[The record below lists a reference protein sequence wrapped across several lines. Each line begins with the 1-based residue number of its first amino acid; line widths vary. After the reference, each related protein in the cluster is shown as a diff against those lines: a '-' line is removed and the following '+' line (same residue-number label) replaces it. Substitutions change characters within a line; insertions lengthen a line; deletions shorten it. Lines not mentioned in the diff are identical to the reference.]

1 MKHDEFIGEV
11 QHRAELPSRG
21 RAIRATRAVLTTLG
35 ERLQPGEAGDLAAEL
50 PLEIDYFVQDAD
62 SGQLFGYK
70 EFVQRVS
77 ERANADPEDANFY
90 AKVVFDVVDD
100 ATVETEFDDVTDQ
113 LPGEYDDLFEL
124 TDAEYVEAE

>member
-62 SGQLFGYK
+62 SGQLFDYQ

-100 ATVETEFDDVTDQ
+100 ATLETEFDDVTDQ
-113 LPGEYDDLFEL
+113 LPSEYDDLFEL